1 MKQYNNKSLHLSYR
15 DFSQVLKANVYSLSR
30 QTGDH
35 AIWVQAGKRSIS
47 INFRKPNMMV
57 MRRLIKENNLNF

>member
-1 MKQYNNKSLHLSYR
+1 MKQYNNKSLNMSYR
-15 DFSQVLKANVYSLSR
+15 DFSQVLKANGYSLSR
-30 QTGDH
+30 QKGDH
-35 AIWVQAGKRSIS
+35 AVWVKAGKCSIS

>member
-1 MKQYNNKSLHLSYR
+1 MSYR
-15 DFSQVLKANVYSLSR
+15 DFSQVLKANGYSFFR
-30 QTGDH
+30 QKGDH
-35 AIWVQAGKRSIS
+35 AIWVKAGQCSIS

>member
-1 MKQYNNKSLHLSYR
+1 MKQYNNKSLNMSYR
-15 DFSQVLKANVYSLSR
+15 DFSRVLKANGYSFSR
-30 QTGDH
+30 QNGDH
-35 AIWVQAGKRSIS
+35 AIRVKAGQCSIS

>member
-1 MKQYNNKSLHLSYR
+1 MKQYNNKSLNMSYR
-15 DFSQVLKANVYSLSR
+15 DFSRVLKAHGYSFFR
-30 QTGDH
+30 QKGYH
-35 AIWVQAGKRSIS
+35 AIWVKADKCSIS